1 MNRLLVDT
9 SSLYDT
15 VPELD
20 KESLN
25 HMKVWRLK
33 DGEEVELFDGLGCK
47 RTFKFCSQTGGLKAC
62 GEVYGVSRPLR
73 DLILFACITKGSRW
87 DWTLEK
93 ATELGVTQIY
103 PVISERTIVRL
114 APDEYAAKVA
124 RWERIIQDAAR
135 QSGAV
140 WLPQIAKP
148 MKLME
153 TLGLLKKMHCFVG
166 ALTDKQPVKPLIT
179 AAIDAEIDE
188 EDMHPPLALFVGP
201 EGDFT
206 PDELAA
212 LLKHGIPVSLGPTIL
227 RAETAAIYGLSALAA
242 FNYAKDYTL
251 SAIQARS
258 KRH

>member
-47 RTFKFCSQTGGLKAC
+47 RTFKFCAQTGELKAS
-62 GEVYGVSRPLR
+62 GEVYGSSPPVRN
-73 DLILFACITKGSRW
+73 LILFACITKGSRW

-114 APDEYAAKVA
+114 SPDEYAAKVA

-148 MKLME
+148 LKLME

-166 ALTDKQPVKPLIT
+166 ALTDDQPVKPILT
-179 AAIDAEIDE
+179 AAINAEREGDART
-188 EDMHPPLALFVGP
+188 PLALFVGP

-212 LLKHGIPVSLGPTIL
+212 LLKNAIPVSLGPTIL
-227 RAETAAIYGLSALAA
+227 RAETAAIYGLSVLAA
-242 FNYAKDYTL
+242 FNYAKDYSL
-251 SAIQARS
+251 SEGQAR
-258 KRH
+258 